1 MMLIP
6 HPDWPGAQHPGNQ
19 AHQNREHTTGAD
31 SCPSYRSTAQHTRH
45 PRAVVVDLRMLVLHH
60 CLEATLDLPNRRG
73 KAPVIHAGGPIR
85 GMIRANECAVPYLG
99 LG

>member
-45 PRAVVVDLRMLVLHH
+45 PIEFRPGWEIGTVPVHERLLQSPSIIKIGERPV
-60 CLEATLDLPNRRG
+60 TLGD
-73 KAPVIHAGGPIR
+73 I
-85 GMIRANECAVPYLG
+85 
-99 LG
+99 